1 MGADCSLPSHKSTQ
15 LYLPA
20 GCFRSCCPG
29 PPNCDNHRSHGSKRS
44 NYWYVERGG
53 NGKDRYH
60 DPFDYMDRVFARG
73 GAMQMMMPGGWPG
86 MPMQGP
92 MGMGMNVGYG
102 NMAGYANGYGSGPY
116 GGGCGTP
123 GGMMGPGPWPG
134 GWKPSSEWTGRD
146 YSLLGEILNEYSAR
160 EKGKGRLPWGP
171 WSDAMTPPWC
181 PPPTWTGTPP
191 WTDPYS
197 HSRKPWE
204 PPSHDKDIDALL
216 AARLRQMSAATDP
229 LLQTQES
236 AAAKS
241 YAEQISQ
248 LHDMLFGSNADQKQK
263 QYLEKLSQNFR
274 QMQTNGMMNDPGSL
288 QAQIQQLQAQF
299 AAALGG
305 QGGPGAGPAGGAAAG
320 GGRDFMERE
329 VRQMM
334 AERAA
339 ANEMRRRGGN
349 GLRGR
354 RRQGGGF
361 DAEDDDWGDEWD
373 DEGGGGGGG
382 RRGNRG
388 GKTNG
393 RNGPRRG
400 PPRQPRPGPG
410 PNNHGGAAN
419 PFGADNTSS
428 ENGAAVFD
436 RPFASTQAPNANAY
450 PTTFPSNPA
459 FRSTIPVPD
468 PQTYPPYHAAEEP
481 FYPSRPAGPSPPT
494 PDRPLTPVPSAD
506 LPDEIRRPLSPMP
519 MPVPRPGG
527 PGGPSGM
534 GWSYA
539 ARVEEVKDIERGREE
554 GSGGLGAGSR
564 RPPTYVSREDI
575 GAGVEGREDVQGF
588 AGARHV
594 SFGDIAPLGR
604 QEPGIGGVKEV

>member
-1 MGADCSLPSHKSTQ
+1 MGADCSLPSHKYTQ

-20 GCFRSCCPG
+20 DCFRSCCPG
-29 PPNCDNHRSHGSKRS
+29 PPGCDNHRSHGSKRS

-86 MPMQGP
+86 MPMQAP
-92 MGMGMNVGYG
+92 MNMAMNMGYG
-102 NMAGYANGYGSGPY
+102 NMAGIANGYGSGPY

-123 GGMMGPGPWPG
+123 GGMMGPGPWLG

-171 WSDAMTPPWC
+171 WSDMMTPPWC
-181 PPPTWTGTPP
+181 PPPSWAGPHP

-197 HSRKPWE
+197 SSGRKPWE
-204 PPSHDKDIDALL
+204 PPGSAEKDIDAVL

-229 LLQTQES
+229 LMATQES

-248 LHDMLFGSNADQKQK
+248 LHDMLFGSNAEQKQK

-274 QMQTNGMMNDPGSL
+274 QMQTNGMMNDPSSL

-305 QGGPGAGPAGGAAAG
+305 QSGPGAGPAGG
-320 GGRDFMERE
+320 GRDSLERDL
-329 VRQMM
+329 RQMM

-349 GLRGR
+349 GLRGS
-354 RRQGGGF
+354 RRQRGGF
-361 DAEDDDWGDEWD
+361 DVEDDDWGDEWD

-388 GKTNG
+388 GRTNG
-393 RNGPRRG
+393 SNGPRRG
-400 PPRQPRPGPG
+400 PPRRPRPWPG
-410 PNNHGGAAN
+410 PNHGGAGN
-419 PFGADNTSS
+419 TLQPDNTSQA
-428 ENGAAVFD
+428 NVDAFN
-436 RPFASTQAPNANAY
+436 RPYASTQNSYATQLPN
-450 PTTFPSNPA
+450 PTTLPSNPPY
-459 FRSTIPVPD
+459 RSTITI
-468 PQTYPPYHAAEEP
+468 PQTHPPYHAAEES
-481 FYPSRPAGPSPPT
+481 FYPSRPAGPPPPT
-494 PDRPLTPVPSAD
+494 PDRPPTPVPSAD
-506 LPDEIRRPLSPMP
+506 LPDEIRRPLSPIPMP
-519 MPVPRPGG
+519 MPRPGG
-527 PGGPSGM
+527 PGNMDWG
-534 GWSYA
+534 YN
-539 ARVEEVKDIERGREE
+539 ARVEEVSETARGMKGRL
-554 GSGGLGAGSR
+554 GMAMGLNT
-564 RPPTYVSREDI
+564 PPTYVSREDVH
-575 GAGVEGREDVQGF
+575 GGGGESRPGM
-588 AGARHV
+588 GARHV
-594 SFGDIAPLGR
+594 SFGDIAPIGR

>member
-1 MGADCSLPSHKSTQ
+1 MGADCSLPSHKYTQ

-20 GCFRSCCPG
+20 DCFRSCCPG

-102 NMAGYANGYGSGPY
+102 NMAGYANGHGSGPY
-116 GGGCGTP
+116 GGGCGA
-123 GGMMGPGPWPG
+123 GGIMGPGPWPG

-171 WSDAMTPPWC
+171 WGDTTMPPWC
-181 PPPTWTGTPP
+181 PPPSWAGPQS

-197 HSRKPWE
+197 SSGRKPWN
-204 PPSHDKDIDALL
+204 PPSQDKDIDALL
-216 AARLRQMSAATDP
+216 AARLRQMSAANDP
-229 LLQTQES
+229 LMATQDS
-236 AAAKS
+236 PAAKS

-248 LHDMLFGSNADQKQK
+248 LHDMLFGSNAEQKQK

-305 QGGPGAGPAGGAAAG
+305 QGLPGTGGAGAG
-320 GGRDFMERE
+320 GGRESLERDL
-329 VRQMM
+329 RQMM

-339 ANEMRRRGGN
+339 ANGMRRRGGN

-354 RRQGGGF
+354 RRRGGGF
-361 DAEDDDWGDEWD
+361 DAEDDDWGDEWED
-373 DEGGGGGGG
+373 DERDGGG

-388 GKTNG
+388 GRTNG
-393 RNGPRRG
+393 RNESRRG
-400 PPRQPRPGPG
+400 PPRRPLR
-410 PNNHGGAAN
+410 PNNSGPSGTGAFPDAASSNNGALDHPYASNPYHPQPAN
-419 PFGADNTSS
+419 PTN
-428 ENGAAVFD
+428 
-436 RPFASTQAPNANAY
+436 
-450 PTTFPSNPA
+450 FPSSPP
-459 FRSTIPVPD
+459 FRSTIPVPN
-468 PQTYPPYHAAEEP
+468 PQTQPHHYADES

-494 PDRPLTPVPSAD
+494 PDRPLTPVPLAD
-506 LPDEIRRPLSPMP
+506 LPDEIRRPLSPMH

-534 GWSYA
+534 GWGYA
-539 ARVEEVKDIERGREE
+539 ARVEEVKDIERGREW
-554 GSGGLGAGSR
+554 GAGGMGIGR
-564 RPPTYVSREDI
+564 LPTYVSREDK
-575 GAGVEGREDVQGF
+575 GAGVEGREGVQGF

-604 QEPGIGGVKEV
+604 QEPPLGGVKEV

>member
-1 MGADCSLPSHKSTQ
+1 MGADCSLPSHKYTQ
-15 LYLPA
+15 FYLPA
-20 GCFRSCCPG
+20 DCFRSCCPG
-29 PPNCDNHRSHGSKRS
+29 SPGCDNHRSHGSRRS

-60 DPFDYMDRVFARG
+60 DPFEYMDRMFARG

-86 MPMQGP
+86 IGMQSPMS
-92 MGMGMNVGYG
+92 MGMNMGHG
-102 NMAGYANGYGSGPY
+102 GMAGYASGCGNGPY

-123 GGMMGPGPWPG
+123 GGIMGPGPWPG

-171 WSDAMTPPWC
+171 WSDMMTPPWC
-181 PPPTWTGTPP
+181 PPPSWAGSHP

-197 HSRKPWE
+197 SSGRKPWE
-204 PPSHDKDIDALL
+204 PPGSAEKDIDALL

-248 LHDMLFGSNADQKQK
+248 LHDMLFGSNAEQKQK

-274 QMQTNGMMNDPGSL
+274 QMQSNGMMNDPGSL

-305 QGGPGAGPAGGAAAG
+305 QSGPGAGPAGG
-320 GGRDFMERE
+320 GRDSLERDL
-329 VRQMM
+329 RQMM

-349 GLRGR
+349 GLRGSR
-354 RRQGGGF
+354 RPRGGF

-373 DEGGGGGGG
+373 DDGGGGGGG

-393 RNGPRRG
+393 RPPPRRG
-400 PPRQPRPGPG
+400 PPRRPRPSPG
-410 PNNHGGAAN
+410 PNNNTGTGAN

-428 ENGAAVFD
+428 QNGGAFD
-436 RPFASTQAPNANAY
+436 RPFPATQNPNANPY
-450 PTTFPSNPA
+450 PAAFESNPP
-459 FRSTIPVPD
+459 FRSTMPNNSGY
-468 PQTYPPYHAAEEP
+468 QQEP

-519 MPVPRPGG
+519 MPMPRHGG
-527 PGGPSGM
+527 PGNM
-534 GWSYA
+534 GWGYN
-539 ARVEEVKDIERGREE
+539 ARVEEVSETARGME
-554 GSGGLGAGSR
+554 GRLGMAMR
-564 RPPTYVSREDI
+564 LNTPPTYVSQ
-575 GAGVEGREDVQGF
+575 EDVHGGGGESRPGT
-588 AGARHV
+588 GARHV
-594 SFGDIAPLGR
+594 SFGDIAPIGR